1 METTTMSNNRQP
13 GCLVTLLA
21 VILMAAALAFAGRA
35 DYNEEVISEM
45 GCRTYRAIEAY
56 LGDGATE
63 TDIVEE
69 YMDHRDY
76 WRGDPAR
83 DNPPRGA
90 LGE

>member
-1 METTTMSNNRQP
+1 MNNNRQP

-35 DYNEEVISEM
+35 DYNEEIISEM
-45 GCRTYRAIEAY
+45 GCHTYRAIEAY
-56 LGDGATE
+56 LGEGATE

-69 YMDHRDY
+69 YMDRRDY
-76 WRGDPAR
+76 WTGGSAR
-83 DNPPRGA
+83 DNPPGGA